1 MWRGIGLISWFI
13 INMAEQIN
21 NSYLFYIDS
30 DNSLTG
36 KGDDFQVQ
44 VGNMGIHARDGE
56 EIRLHLDSFNMYK
69 NFYNVN
75 ENNNRVYLALGDG
88 TNESLSY
95 VDIPQKNYKTVG
107 DIADALAGV
116 LSAEALSVA
125 TTAPFGSTATA
136 VTYTSLPATSATID
150 DTSDRKIDMTFT
162 FDAVH
167 LLTVGKV
174 QCYESVGD
182 SSTLLGARRISSP
195 TTPVFSAGSSFAV
208 SFPTTT
214 TMRIQGYYPAQR
226 STEEYVYLRTDLP
239 NYNIETEQLS
249 SGIIKN
255 KGDQHAMP
263 SDILARIPIDHEF
276 VHYESQTGRE
286 FFLSIPNK
294 QVNSMKFYLRD
305 SHDRPLPAIDS
316 QQGTLGN
323 LHFSMVLRVDVVQKF
338 IPTALQTGG
347 IVRKTSALKAG
358 ALLPENKYV

>member
-1 MWRGIGLISWFI
+1 M
-13 INMAEQIN
+13 EQVN

-44 VGNMGIHARDGE
+44 VSNMGIHARDGE

-75 ENNNRVYLALGDG
+75 GNNNRVYLDLGDG
-88 TNESLSY
+88 TNTSLTY
-95 VDIPQKNYKTVG
+95 VDIPKKNYKTIG
-107 DIADALAGV
+107 DIASALAGV
-116 LSAEALSVA
+116 IGTEVLSVI
-125 TTAPFGSTATA
+125 TGGSFTSTATT
-136 VTYTSLPATSATID
+136 VTNTSLPSTSATID
-150 DTSDRKIDMTFT
+150 DTSDRIIDITLT
-162 FDAVH
+162 FDQVH
-167 LLTVGKV
+167 TLTTGSV

-195 TTPVFSAGSSFAV
+195 TTPAIGAGDSFV
-208 SFPTTT
+208 VTFPSTT
-214 TMRIQGYYPAQR
+214 TMRIKGYYPAQR

-249 SGIIKN
+249 SSVIKN
-255 KGDQHAMP
+255 KRDQHALP

-286 FFLSIPNK
+286 FFLNIPNK
-294 QVNSMKFYLRD
+294 QVNTMKFYLRD

-316 QQGTLGN
+316 QQGTVGN
-323 LHFSMVLRVDVVQKF
+323 LHFSMVLRVDVIQRYV
-338 IPTALQTGG
+338 PNSLQTGG
-347 IVRKTSALKAG
+347 IVNRTSALKSG
-358 ALLPENKYV
+358 VFLPENKYV